1 MQNVLNKSKAA
12 ICFFSLMTLYIKSKD
27 DSKIILTI
35 VKHKGFVQIIELLN
49 FCLNSDLKPIM
60 HYFN

>member
-1 MQNVLNKSKAA
+1 
-12 ICFFSLMTLYIKSKD
+12 MTLYIKSKD

-35 VKHKGFVQIIELLN
+35 VKHKGFVQMIELLN

-60 HYFN
+60 HYFNQNLKGDIENQEINEVLF